1 MKRFNRLK
9 YKAIVYFWS
18 ITFSSCS
25 MRSFSDIS
33 LYRFL
38 FCVFSSPLQT
48 NSSMNQSIYFRFI
61 QLIHTPFCNQHTI
74 FCPILYYCLQRGS
87 FSIFLFYGFDF
98 YHRNF
103 FSVYYST
110 TNHIDFLFL
119 FGDYPNTML
128 ITNDATL
135 TTAAANEII
144 IDW

>member
-87 FSIFLFYGFDF
+87 FSIFLLYGFDF

-110 TNHIDFLFL
+110 MMQLLSPRSFLAL
-119 FGDYPNTML
+119 TSSARAL
-128 ITNDATL
+128 IISGTFSSLMDL
-135 TTAAANEII
+135 SEI
-144 IDW
+144 